1 MFFCIV
7 KTGVFYPCLWKN
19 VLMKGGF
26 LLTFRLPQKGLEDNR
41 WVLPN
46 RGKCSGYSV
55 SIPNVS
61 ALFLNKIITGLKGSQ
76 GVNLGLPEIL

>member
-1 MFFCIV
+1 MFFYIV
-7 KTGVFYPCLWKN
+7 KTGVFCPCLWEIIF
-19 VLMKGGF
+19 MKGGF

-41 WVLPN
+41 WVLSQQRKVLPDF
-46 RGKCSGYSV
+46 
-55 SIPNVS
+55 